1 MRAEGGVV
9 VAVRSESPGNATGT
23 HDLPRALKPSR
34 TASNGLSHGCQ
45 TEHHLHYGGSQKP
58 IFSVAA
64 DAIHPGMWRVV
75 LPDGSL
81 SDMANL
87 TRAKDAAFVMADRGP
102 PRRNQSLLRWRTQR
116 AVARIPKTEIP
127 Q

>member
-1 MRAEGGVV
+1 MSDRRAPKAPHYPDDAKSSVSRLSGPL
-9 VAVRSESPGNATGT
+9 ARIT
-23 HDLPRALKPSR
+23 RA
-34 TASNGLSHGCQ
+34 

-58 IFSVAA
+58 IFRVVP
-64 DAIHPGMWRVV
+64 DAVYAGMWRVV

-102 PRRNQSLLRWRTQR
+102 PRRNQSQLQWKTQR
-116 AVARIPKTEIP
+116 ETAADRDSEHTCA
-127 Q
+127 